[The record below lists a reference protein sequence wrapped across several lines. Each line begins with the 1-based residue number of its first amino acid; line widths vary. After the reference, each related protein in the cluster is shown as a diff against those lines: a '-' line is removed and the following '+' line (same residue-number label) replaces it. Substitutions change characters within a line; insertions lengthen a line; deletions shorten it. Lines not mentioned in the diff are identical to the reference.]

1 MAALE
6 LMDPQMDCCEIPA
19 DSAAVPPPAA
29 AAAAVG
35 KSSKGPDLDI
45 RVPTVPPRIPPT
57 CLDPQGVNSYPSLPW
72 NTLTMTQ
79 ARIIGAESMSRLE
92 SMLGGSSVSESTF
105 TSLYAHDGVLRDMAK
120 QLGWQPQHDKPNGLN
135 GVTTA
140 KGDIGIDKLGYLGTP
155 QQHAVFACTVALV
168 KVSEVV
174 RMVVQHAD
182 IYEEEDFSVG
192 AHGFEFSP
200 WIEESEVI
208 GLLESTLKIL
218 QANTDNGDAATQ
230 RSTDEDVD
238 MLILIIGSQLDLFRA
253 CTSLTIDPD
262 DNYRPFVQLAFDSFV
277 NRPLLGNAPVRA
289 VNFLPPSDAIMPLKV
304 VFEGLAWAVC
314 DLILYGSTFGR
325 IKRML
330 CRVSI
335 SSVNILARSFILLN
349 LYFDDLLVGQYS
361 LSSFIAQH
369 MNQTGG
375 VPRNLL
381 EGAYGRTILSRLAKP
396 LYDTLKV
403 LVLNR
408 NRQRAYIDVVMVKE
422 WSMLQKESA
431 AVDFYYNQELG
442 TNTKPIPYVTNYAL
456 STSLGLLEHFMRLG
470 VELHLFHGHHDL
482 AIAYWYWDF
491 LLSTCLNTATVMRK
505 TKAEERLEVA
515 KKEEALEAAAAAE
528 KKSSKKKGPKQGKKG
543 VSKIPVSSAATATA
557 TTAED
562 AEDNLEYMLLGV
574 RRNICRGLVRFI
586 AALSQAGLVT
596 PPQYEFTSHE
606 QRFRKRFELFTR
618 INQPPALTYA
628 DFLKGSDC
636 SGVSPSDLLASVSEC
651 FKASKTMLDKILV
664 QIENAIDIKF
674 LPVTKQEA
682 TNLVKI
688 YLNIPASRIRP
699 RVRSWDYL
707 RFVSCFQKQ
716 AAKRAARKIT

>member
-1 MAALE
+1 VTE
-6 LMDPQMDCCEIPA
+6 KTKKVVRD
-19 DSAAVPPPAA
+19 
-29 AAAAVG
+29 
-35 KSSKGPDLDI
+35 
-45 RVPTVPPRIPPT
+45 
-57 CLDPQGVNSYPSLPW
+57 
-72 NTLTMTQ
+72 
-79 ARIIGAESMSRLE
+79 GAEKLE
-92 SMLGGSSVSESTF
+92 
-105 TSLYAHDGVLRDMAK
+105 K
-120 QLGWQPQHDKPNGLN
+120 
-135 GVTTA
+135 
-140 KGDIGIDKLGYLGTP
+140 I
-155 QQHAVFACTVALV
+155 
-168 KVSEVV
+168 
-174 RMVVQHAD
+174 
-182 IYEEEDFSVG
+182 
-192 AHGFEFSP
+192 HG
-200 WIEESEVI
+200 
-208 GLLESTLKIL
+208 IL
-218 QANTDNGDAATQ
+218 Q
-230 RSTDEDVD
+230 
-238 MLILIIGSQLDLFRA
+238 
-253 CTSLTIDPD
+253 TIDPD
-262 DNYRPFVQLAFDSFV
+262 DSYRPFVQLAFDSFV

-361 LSSFIAQH
+361 LPSFIAQH
-369 MNQTGG
+369 MNQIGG

-381 EGAYGRTILSRLAKP
+381 EGAYGKTILSRLAKP

-442 TNTKPIPYVTNYAL
+442 TNTKPIPYVSNYTL
-456 STSLGLLEHFMRLG
+456 STTLGLLEHFMRLG

-543 VSKIPVSSAATATA
+543 VSKNPVSSAATATA

-574 RRNICRGLVRFI
+574 RRNICRGLVRVSVMG
-586 AALSQAGLVT
+586 ASLSLHNGTFSSNFSV
-596 PPQYEFTSHE
+596 
-606 QRFRKRFELFTR
+606 
-618 INQPPALTYA
+618 
-628 DFLKGSDC
+628 C
-636 SGVSPSDLLASVSEC
+636 SIMPFFG
-651 FKASKTMLDKILV
+651 
-664 QIENAIDIKF
+664 
-674 LPVTKQEA
+674 
-682 TNLVKI
+682 
-688 YLNIPASRIRP
+688 
-699 RVRSWDYL
+699 
-707 RFVSCFQKQ
+707 
-716 AAKRAARKIT
+716 